1 MEARERTKAG
11 RTIEEKRAMT
21 DEEEAQFQ
29 SKDTR
34 ARYEEVAKVSNLHV
48 TRRRRAELLYPD

>member
-1 MEARERTKAG
+1 
-11 RTIEEKRAMT
+11 MT